1 MVHPQRIR
9 AVNRKPVR
17 PGDFVLYWMQASQRA
32 EDNAALDY
40 ALAHANELRLP
51 VVCCFAL
58 AGDYPEANARHF
70 AFMLQG
76 LAETAGRLADRGVA
90 FVMRLGSPPEV
101 AAGLAE
107 RAAMVVTDAGYL
119 RHQRAW
125 RKQLGRAVA
134 CRAVQVEADVVVPVV
149 AVSSKAEY
157 AARTIRPKHQ
167 KLWDSF
173 LTPQPNTDHQ
183 AAPFAEDLGSLD
195 PADVA
200 GNLAALDIDKTV
212 GPVRRFTGGRSEALN
227 HLRAFIQH
235 RLGEYATSRN
245 DPANGIESHM
255 SPYLHFGQ
263 VSPVRIAR
271 AVRDAAAPAEA
282 RDSFLEELLIRRE
295 LAMNYAWYTPKYDSY
310 SALPAWARATLRKH
324 KDDNRPTVYTLA
336 QLDAADT
343 HDEYWNAAM
352 REMTATGKMHN
363 YMRMYWGKKVL
374 EWTRSPRTAYRWLR
388 QLNNRYF
395 LDGRDPVSYAN
406 VAWIFGLHDRPW
418 QERAIFGTVRY
429 MNAAGL
435 ERKFDMAGYLRRVEQ
450 LVDAEQAG

>member
-9 AVNRKPVR
+9 ALNRKPVC
-17 PGDFVLYWMQASQRA
+17 PGDYVLYWMQASQRA
-32 EDNAALDY
+32 EDNAALD
-40 ALAHANELRLP
+40 LAIEKANQLRLP
-51 VVCCFAL
+51 VLCCFGL
-58 AGDYPEANARHF
+58 AGDYPEANARHV
-70 AFMLQG
+70 AFLLQG

-90 FVMRLGSPPEV
+90 FVLRQGAPPEV
-101 AAGLAE
+101 AAELAG
-107 RAAMVVTDAGYL
+107 RAAMVVTDAGVL

-134 CRAVQVEADVVVPVV
+134 CRALQVEADVVVPI
-149 AVSSKAEY
+149 ATASSKAEY
-157 AARTIRPKHQ
+157 AARTLRPRHGRH
-167 KLWDSF
+167 WEAF
-173 LTPQPNTDHQ
+173 LQPETNTPHQ
-183 AAPFAEDLGSLD
+183 AEPFAEDLGSRA

-200 GNLAALDIDKTV
+200 DNLAALDIDETAR
-212 GPVRRFTGGRSEALN
+212 PVRRFTGGRSEAMK

-235 RLGEYATSRN
+235 RLGGYATDRN

-263 VSPVRIAR
+263 VSPVRIAL
-271 AVRDAAAPAEA
+271 AVRNADAPTEA
-282 RDSFLEELLIRRE
+282 REAFLEELLIRRE

-324 KDDNRPTVYTLA
+324 KADNRPTVYTYA
-336 QLDAADT
+336 ELDAAGT

-374 EWTRSPRTAYRWLR
+374 EWTRSPRTAYRWLQR
-388 QLNNRYF
+388 LNNRYF

-435 ERKFDMAGYLRRVEQ
+435 ERKFDMPGYLRRVEQ